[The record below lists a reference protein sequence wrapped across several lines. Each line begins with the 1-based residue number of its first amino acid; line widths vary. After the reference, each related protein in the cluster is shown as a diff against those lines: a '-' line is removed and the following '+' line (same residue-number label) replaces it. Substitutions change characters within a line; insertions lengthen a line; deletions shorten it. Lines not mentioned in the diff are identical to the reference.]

1 MRTVA
6 LIGFILI
13 QIQFLFAQ
21 EKPVKEKLERLKSPD
36 MTVLGSDNKY
46 GNNQGDTNEIIPY
59 QNFSRF
65 SAGVHF
71 GVAYYIGEVPMDA
84 AYPAYGFSAKYA
96 VTHFTGLKF
105 QYMQGSVSGT
115 STSNNIVDPYSYFKS
130 DIASYSLQSVFNIG
144 NVNFLKSKPRFRVN
158 FGIGA
163 GLFSHQ
169 SINDYCASIGINDT
183 INKSN
188 SGTSFFIPVQVGVK
202 RKLSENL
209 DFGLDLSYN
218 IGTNDFLDM
227 NNSTPLNDVHGYVT
241 AGVTYNFVSKKKPTH
256 LEWANPVEKI
266 YKDLMQAKLDAEASL
281 KNDGDQDGVPDA
293 IDIEKNTK
301 LGYKVDSKGKTL
313 DSDDDGIPDTKDSD
327 PYGFSKSLALYFP
340 DMKVGNENANILQF
354 SDSIPRTEFV
364 TISESNYGLPTS
376 VFPPNGFTVH
386 VEQYG
391 LLQQI
396 ARIMIVDTSASLLII
411 GHSDNNKPDL
421 TQLTLSEKRA
431 LEVKRKLYRIFEID
445 DRRMLV
451 FAEKDPYVKKYRLS
465 TEGLNR
471 KVEFRIIRPK
481 K

>member
-1 MRTVA
+1 MRIAA
-6 LIGFILI
+6 LLGLIFIQTQLV
-13 QIQFLFAQ
+13 FAQ
-21 EKPVKEKLERLKSPD
+21 EKPAKETLEKLKSPD
-36 MTVLGSDNKY
+36 MSVLGSDNVYSK
-46 GNNQGDTNEIIPY
+46 NQGDTSEIIPY
-59 QNFSRF
+59 QQFSRL
-65 SAGVHF
+65 SAGLHL
-71 GVAYYIGEVPMDA
+71 GMAYYLGEVPMDA
-84 AYPAYGFSAKYA
+84 AYPAYGFSVKYA
-96 VTHFTGLKF
+96 VSHFTGIKF
-105 QYMQGSVSGT
+105 QYLQGSISGAQT
-115 STSNNIVDPYSYFKS
+115 YNNVIDPYSYFKS
-130 DIASYSLQSVFNIG
+130 SIASYSLQSVFNIG
-144 NVNFLKSKPRFRVN
+144 NVNFLKSKPRFRFN

-163 GLFSHQ
+163 GILKHTSA
-169 SINDYCASIGINDT
+169 NDFCAAQGIPDT
-183 INKSN
+183 ININN
-188 SGTSFFIPVQVGVK
+188 SGYSFFIPLQVGVK
-202 RKLSENL
+202 RKLSNNL
-209 DFGLDLSYN
+209 DFGIDFSYN
-218 IGTNDFLDM
+218 VGTNDMLDL
-227 NNSTPLNDVHGYVT
+227 NSTTPLNDAHGYIT
-241 AGVTYNFVSKKKPTH
+241 AGITYNFVSKKKPSH

-301 LGYKVDSKGKTL
+301 FGYKVDSKGKTL
-313 DSDDDGIPDTKDSD
+313 DSDDDGIPDSKDSD

-364 TISESNYGLPTS
+364 TISESNYGLPTI

-451 FAEKDPYVKKYRLS
+451 FAEKDPYIRKYRLS

-471 KVEFRIIRPK
+471 KVEFRIVRPK